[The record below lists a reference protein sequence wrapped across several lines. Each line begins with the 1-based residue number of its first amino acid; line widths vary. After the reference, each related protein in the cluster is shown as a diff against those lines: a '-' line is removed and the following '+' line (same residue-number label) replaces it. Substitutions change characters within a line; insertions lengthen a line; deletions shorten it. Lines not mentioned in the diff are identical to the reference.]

1 MATRVSGMCVS
12 GNVYLACEQTLQAS
26 RCLVLISQKLN
37 ATAVERCIYGLKKID
52 GFLGKSFSLDICVI

>member
-37 ATAVERCIYGLKKID
+37 AAAVAYLWLKKID